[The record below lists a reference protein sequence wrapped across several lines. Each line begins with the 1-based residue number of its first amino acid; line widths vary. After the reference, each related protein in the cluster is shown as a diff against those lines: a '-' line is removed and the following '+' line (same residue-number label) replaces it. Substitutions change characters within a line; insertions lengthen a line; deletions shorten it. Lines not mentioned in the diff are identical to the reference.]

1 MCALGSEEWQLFA
14 VVLGMVYAVLLMP
27 GVFGAAL
34 LYYRKLEGP
43 AAAAELPHLVIL
55 IAPYALVLST
65 WLAASPQLLPASTTH
80 VVAVASAVAV
90 GAAVC
95 VVSAQLPRVVRLP
108 LTASSGSYTFPTATL
123 GVCVVRWIAQGTDGM
138 QRSLTDAEIRVC
150 WSAVR

>member
-43 AAAAELPHLVIL
+43 AAEAELPHLVIL

-65 WLAASPQLLPASTTH
+65 
-80 VVAVASAVAV
+80 
-90 GAAVC
+90 
-95 VVSAQLPRVVRLP
+95 
-108 LTASSGSYTFPTATL
+108 
-123 GVCVVRWIAQGTDGM
+123 
-138 QRSLTDAEIRVC
+138 
-150 WSAVR
+150 